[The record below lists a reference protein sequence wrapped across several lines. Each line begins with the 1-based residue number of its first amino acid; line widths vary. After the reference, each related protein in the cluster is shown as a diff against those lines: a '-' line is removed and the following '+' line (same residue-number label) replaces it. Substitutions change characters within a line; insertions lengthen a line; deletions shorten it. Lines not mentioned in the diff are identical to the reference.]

1 MSFFARLFKISKAHT
16 RARNTRAVLHSLTDH
31 DLRDI
36 GIKRGDIDYIADEPI
51 RAMEAKDKYEA
62 GDHYMRG
69 KPVATWK
76 GKAHA

>member
-1 MSFFARLFKISKAHT
+1 
-16 RARNTRAVLHSLTDH
+16 
-31 DLRDI
+31 LRDI

-51 RAMEAKDKYEA
+51 RDMEAKDKYEA

>member
-1 MSFFARLFKISKAHT
+1 MSFFARLFKVSKAHS
-16 RARNTRAVLHSLTDH
+16 RARTTRSVLHKLSDH

-36 GIKRGDIDYIADEPI
+36 GINRGDIDYIADEPI
-51 RAMEAKDKYEA
+51 RDMEAKDKYEA

-69 KPVATWK
+69 KSVATWK